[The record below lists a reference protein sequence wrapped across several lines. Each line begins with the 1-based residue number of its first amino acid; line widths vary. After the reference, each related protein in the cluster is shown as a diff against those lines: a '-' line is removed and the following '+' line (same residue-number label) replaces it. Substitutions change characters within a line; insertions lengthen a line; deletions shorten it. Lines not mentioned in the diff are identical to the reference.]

1 MKKFEVL
8 RYLKKFRVL
17 IFIVALLGS
26 LATYLYGKSNQKYTA
41 SVVIKYTNSA
51 INDGF
56 APDGTKL
63 DVNEIYS
70 SAVITQAMEYLGSN
84 GPLNIIRSRCS
95 VTQIIPDDQK
105 VINDAKLDKGEEV
118 TYFPDTYKVNLVVDG
133 QYGSKYARSTLDAIM
148 QAYCTYYT
156 EKYVEQKLSINPSSD
171 LIKSGNDYYE
181 SISILE
187 DDTNAMLGFL
197 MTRKEN
203 YPDFRSSKTGYSYS
217 DLYEIYKNFR
227 DYKIPELYAKV
238 LSGPQTKDGEILRN
252 FIANEIS
259 SSEMEEEIKTEQRA
273 KVSLLADNFV
283 QQNKEILGGTVGENG
298 RYFASDLIL
307 RQLEDHI
314 ERDKTETTYDSL
326 ILEMVDIDKVLT
338 ANRIDRGFLTEVG
351 QKFGELGSGSSG
363 TDEEHSELE
372 SLIDS
377 YEDELKT
384 YFEIVSTT
392 SKELNLSI
400 SADYLKMI
408 SSVRV
413 YPSINIK
420 LYIVL
425 ALVFF
430 LIVGCAGA
438 IILGRAGDIMDYF
451 LYTDKK
457 TGLPNREKLNI
468 YIDSLSESILPDD
481 FTCFAIQF
489 ENLGELTRKFG
500 YSVGD
505 SVLKDFSDLVRLMG
519 DSKGV
524 IGYNG
529 AGSYLAFFEKC
540 SHKKANTIL
549 KVLGEYVQRY
559 NELNYEYPIKYSA
572 AGETTSDSG
581 LYKVRELLRSAISK
595 AKENRS
601 ESESEKND

>member
-1 MKKFEVL
+1 MKKFEVF
-8 RYLKKFRVL
+8 RYFKKFSIL
-17 IFIVALLGS
+17 IFLVALAGS
-26 LATYLYGKSNQKYTA
+26 LATYLYGKNNQKYTA

-51 INDGF
+51 INDGLT
-56 APDGTKL
+56 PDGTKL

-95 VTQIIPDDQK
+95 VNEIVPDDQK
-105 VINDAKLDKGEEV
+105 TINDAKLDKGEEI

-187 DDTNAMLGFL
+187 DDTNAMLDFL
-197 MTRKEN
+197 MSRKEN

-227 DYKIPELYAKV
+227 DYRIPELYAKV
-238 LSGPQTKDGEILRN
+238 LSGPQTKDGEVLRN

-259 SSEMEEEIKTEQRA
+259 SSEMEEEIKTEQRE
-273 KVSLLADNFV
+273 KVARLADNFV
-283 QQNKEILGGTVGENG
+283 QQNKEILGGTVGDEEN
-298 RYFASDLIL
+298 YFSSNLIL
-307 RQLEDHI
+307 RQLEDYI
-314 ERDKTETTYDSL
+314 DREKTETTYDSL
-326 ILEMVDIDKVLT
+326 ILEMVDIDK
-338 ANRIDRGFLTEVG
+338 AIASGKIDRGFLTEVG
-351 QKFGELGSGSSG
+351 TKFGKLGSGSSG
-363 TDEEHSELE
+363 TDEEHAELE
-372 SLIDS
+372 TLINA
-377 YEDELKT
+377 YEDDLKA

-400 SADYLKMI
+400 SADYLKMV

-420 LYIVL
+420 LYIAI

-438 IILGRAGDIMDYF
+438 IILGRAGDVMDYF

-457 TGLPNREKLNI
+457 TDLPNREKLNI

-481 FTCFAIQF
+481 FSCFAIQF
-489 ENLGELTRKFG
+489 ENLGELTKKFG
-500 YSVGD
+500 YKVGD
-505 SVLKDFSDLVRLMG
+505 SVLKDFSDLVKLMG
-519 DSKGV
+519 DSEGIV
-524 IGYNG
+524 GYNG
-529 AGSYLAFFEKC
+529 AGSYVAFFERC
-540 SHKKANTIL
+540 SKKKADTIL
-549 KVLGEYVQRY
+549 KVLDEYVERY
-559 NELNYEYPIKYSA
+559 NELNFEYPIKYSA
-572 AGETTSDSG
+572 ASETTSDSG
-581 LYKVRELLRSAISK
+581 LYKVRELLRSAIGK
-595 AKENRS
+595 AKEKNAGN
-601 ESESEKND
+601 ESEEND